1 MARSHQAAARV
12 EDRAGGGDA
21 SAGDDHLAHG
31 ETQRTLR
38 GRRSAAA
45 KVAGQSGVSLYDE
58 EQRNVFGRVGFS
70 EHGRA
75 NE

>member
-1 MARSHQAAARV
+1 
-12 EDRAGGGDA
+12 
-21 SAGDDHLAHG
+21 LAHG

-70 EHGRA
+70 EA
-75 NE
+75 W